1 MKAVIR
7 LLPVA
12 ALVLAFSACSSM
24 DLSIS
29 NISAIGQGIQKTQE
43 AEQTEFTPE
52 QEYYIGR
59 AVAAN
64 LLSTRTVWD
73 NARATSYVNVLER
86 GLAMY
91 SDKPET
97 FGGYHVLIMD
107 SDEINAFGAP
117 GGLILVTRG
126 LLRCAANEDQVAA
139 ILAHETSHVVLEHG
153 LNAIKQA
160 RKTAAYRQLGIAVA
174 NTAGGSNVQ
183 ELTDLFKDSIKDI
196 TDTLVNN
203 GYSRDLELQAD
214 QMALV
219 IMKRAGYDPR
229 AFDDMLKALGTHIK
243 PGGLD
248 FAKTHPDPKIREA
261 AVEKTLDDQPPLAVP
276 TAAATARQARWK
288 AALGSV

>member
-276 TAAATARQARWK
+276 AAAATARQARWK

>member
-86 GLAMY
+86 ALAMY

-276 TAAATARQARWK
+276 AAAATARQARWK

>member
-1 MKAVIR
+1 VKAVIR

-86 GLAMY
+86 ALAMY

-276 TAAATARQARWK
+276 AAAATARQARWK

>member
-1 MKAVIR
+1 MKALLR
-7 LLPVA
+7 LLPAA
-12 ALVLAFSACSSM
+12 ALALAFTACSSM
-24 DLSIS
+24 DLSIG
-29 NISAIGQGIQKTQE
+29 NLSAIGQGIQKTQE

-64 LLSTRTVWD
+64 LLSTRKVWD
-73 NARATSYVNVLER
+73 NPVATSYVNVLER
-86 GLAMY
+86 ALAMY

-97 FGGYHVLIMD
+97 FGGYHVLILD
-107 SDEINAFGAP
+107 SDEINAFSAP

-139 ILAHETSHVVLEHG
+139 ILAHETSHVVLGHG
-153 LNAIKQA
+153 INAIKQA

-229 AFDDMLKALGTHIK
+229 AFDDMLKSLGAHVK

-248 FAKTHPDPKIREA
+248 FAKTHPDPKIRED
-261 AVEKTLDDQPPLAVP
+261 AVEKTLDDQPPLTVP
-276 TAAATARQARWK
+276 AAAASARQARWK

>member
-1 MKAVIR
+1 
-7 LLPVA
+7 
-12 ALVLAFSACSSM
+12 M
-24 DLSIS
+24 DLSIG
-29 NISAIGQGIQKTQE
+29 NLSAIGQGIQQTQA

-73 NARATSYVNVLER
+73 NASATSYVNVLER
-86 GLAMY
+86 ALAMY

-107 SDEINAFGAP
+107 SDEINAFSAP

-196 TDTLVNN
+196 TDTMVNN

-229 AFDDMLKALGTHIK
+229 AFDDMLKSLGTHVK

-276 TAAATARQARWK
+276 AAATAARQARWK